1 MLYHINIHRIQHE
14 MKTKQNT
21 SNVVRKE
28 ADATPRR
35 RRTQGKAHQEAA
47 KQVTELVESL
57 LAIADTDDLGKLA
70 AALQPKKVSDE
81 EVELAKEI
89 AGDDYTDEPSWA
101 LELANLHSLY
111 QRRQRLLEKSL
122 TSTEVADLLDWKTR
136 KTIHD
141 KLKAKDILGIKD
153 KGIYKFPVWQFDPEG
168 DDGIVDGLPQVL
180 KALEVS
186 DFTKLN
192 WLCKPHPAFDNK
204 TPIEMLKQGKI
215 DDVVV
220 EARGVNL
227 F

>member
-1 MLYHINIHRIQHE
+1 

-21 SNVVRKE
+21 AKVVKK
-28 ADATPRR
+28 
-35 RRTQGKAHQEAA
+35 QSA
-47 KQVTELVESL
+47 KQVMDLVESL
-57 LAIADTDDLGKLA
+57 IAIADTDDLEKLA
-70 AALQPKKVSDE
+70 VALQPKKVSDE

-89 AGDDYTDEPSWA
+89 AGNDYTDEPSWP
-101 LELANLHSLY
+101 LELANLHRLY

-153 KGIYKFPVWQFDPEG
+153 KGVYRFPVWQFDPSG
-168 DDGIVDGLPQVL
+168 DDGILDGLPQVL

-192 WLCKPHPAFDNK
+192 WLLKPHPAFDNQ
-204 TPIEMLKQGKI
+204 TPVEMLKGGNI
-215 DDVVV
+215 HDVLV
-220 EARGVNL
+220 EARAVNT

>member
-1 MLYHINIHRIQHE
+1 MSIHCIQYE

-21 SNVVRKE
+21 ANVIRK
-28 ADATPRR
+28 
-35 RRTQGKAHQEAA
+35 EAA
-47 KQVTELVESL
+47 KQVTDLVESL
-57 LAIADTDDLGKLA
+57 IAIADTEHLEKLVA
-70 AALQPKKVSDE
+70 SLQPKKVSE
-81 EVELAKEI
+81 TEIELAKEI
-89 AGDDYTDEPSWA
+89 AGDDYTDEPSWP
-101 LELANLHSLY
+101 LELANLHRLY

-153 KGIYKFPVWQFDPEG
+153 KGVYRFPVWQFDPSG
-168 DDGIVDGLPQVL
+168 DDGILDGLPQVL

-192 WLCKPHPAFDNK
+192 WLLKPHPAFDNQ
-204 TPIEMLKQGKI
+204 TPVEMLKGGNI
-215 DDVVV
+215 HDVLV
-220 EARGVNL
+220 EARAVNT